1 MSQRQRS
8 EKLEYDMTREY
19 KSKTK
24 QGLNNNPLAPLTIT
38 LSLALLLLLPPFA
51 HSASD
56 TKRLPNNF
64 PPTYAQLEF
73 DEFVSIKNLE
83 DLLEKRRFRVEMIV
97 FTRSDQSRLGEEP
110 LLFIE
115 PRTVPKS
122 IFALTHR
129 LSETQ
134 GSLYAKMN
142 RYCIGYPIIATE
154 PPLPEKLR
162 ALLNK
167 ENEPEL
173 SQWYDEGILQT
184 GLTTIPESFDSKLG
198 EDFSS
203 LPENSLA
210 IETIHSE
217 TLMEGTLGAF
227 EQRQNEFSTTDEV
240 LGNADF
246 EIEALEP
253 AIELVIP
260 SNMPSI
266 IPSPYLNFIS
276 QLSLFEND
284 VKQGSY
290 RAIPPEDF
298 ELDEEASIL
307 DRNPKFN
314 LVLHESWQQVV
325 PPRAAPQQIYVAAN
339 NPANSLQGLISVT
352 LGRYL
357 HFTGKLWLEAPVE
370 DYEAEQLLRSG
381 DATKT
386 TPQSDLEQM
395 LVQVESFTEVLNEG
409 TLSDLAR
416 PDLVAAPKT
425 AYFELNESRRM
436 RSKELHYLDHPAMGI
451 IVKITPVEATLE
463 LVTAWADLEEYRKA
477 DEQAQ

>member
-1 MSQRQRS
+1 MRRANKSQSQRRVGINS
-8 EKLEYDMTREY
+8 
-19 KSKTK
+19 
-24 QGLNNNPLAPLTIT
+24 AAT
-38 LSLALLLLLPPFA
+38 LYGALLLALSIVMQPYA
-51 HSASD
+51 HSATD
-56 TKRLPNNF
+56 TNAPPTDF
-64 PPTYAQLEF
+64 PQTYAQLEL
-73 DEFVSIKNLE
+73 DEFASIKNLE
-83 DLLEKRRFRVEMIV
+83 DLLEERRFRVEMIV
-97 FTRSDQSRLGEEP
+97 FTRSDQTALGEEP

-115 PRTVPKS
+115 PRTLPKS
-122 IFALTHR
+122 MFALTPSASAAEFR
-129 LSETQ
+129 
-134 GSLYAKMN
+134 LYAESN

-154 PPLPEKLR
+154 PQLPEKLR

-173 SQWYDEGILQT
+173 TQWYDEGILQT
-184 GLTTIPESFDSKLG
+184 GVAATPEPFDSALG

-203 LPENSLA
+203 LPENSQA
-210 IETIHSE
+210 TDTINSE
-217 TLMEGTLGAF
+217 TRVEETLGAF
-227 EQRQNEFSTTDEV
+227 EQRQNEFSTPDEV
-240 LGNADF
+240 LENTDF
-246 EIEALEP
+246 EVKALEP
-253 AIELVIP
+253 AIELAIP
-260 SNMPSI
+260 GNTPSI

-298 ELDEEASIL
+298 ELGKEASIL

-357 HFTGKLWLEAPVE
+357 HFAGQLWLEAPVE
-370 DYEAEQLLRSG
+370 DYEAEQLLRGG
-381 DATKT
+381 DAAKT

-395 LVQVESFTEVLNEG
+395 LVQVESFSDVLNEG

-451 IVKITPVEATLE
+451 IVKITPVEASQE
-463 LVTAWADLEEYRKA
+463 LATAWADFEDYRKA